1 MRLWSWVV
9 VAAVG
14 FSINAA
20 IPVWAKDGVAELQEQ
35 GPNTQS
41 NAQQTAVAS
50 IRWTTLMNG
59 RPVLKVDSRTCE
71 EKTKGWNK
79 WYAICLKECE
89 DIAADYT
96 FYNSKSSN
104 SPATTSLYQQELNSC
119 INACNS
125 KYEYYLNDLC

>member
-1 MRLWSWVV
+1 MRLRSWMA
-9 VAAVG
+9 VAAMG

-20 IPVWAKDGVAELQEQ
+20 IPVWAKDDVAKPQEQ
-35 GPNTQS
+35 GPYTQS
-41 NAQQTAVAS
+41 KVSQIAGAS
-50 IRWTTLMNG
+50 IRWTTSMTG

-104 SPATTSLYQQELNSC
+104 SPATTSFYQQELNSC

-125 KYEYYLNDLC
+125 KYNYYLNDLC